1 MVIDMATFK
10 EREVFEFCEK
20 LFEQLNKQDNGY
32 FPHKHDKIV
41 FDKASE
47 HFNIS
52 KDEVGKIYNSYTKL
66 AANLE
71 IMKIN
76 RLPKA
81 KRKAAMMR
89 KMQDILLNNKDLPF
103 YKIEGEPSEPIIPA
117 TDIIEEEF
125 KDSISK
131 IAQSGWT
138 IPLTIDVEQ
147 LSNLKVCSLNQNDID
162 TFFSEFYSDRE
173 LDDLYDAIYN
183 AIDNLGQKKRF
194 EECYIIF
201 KQGLYSACLTTL
213 TTVLEGFISTF
224 GDDQKDV
231 RIMRICNFHAE
242 EERSNGNKIKS
253 LCWQSMYEYT
263 KLLFEKSDFSQSE
276 PNEANRH
283 WLVHGRTSQIG
294 DKLDCIR
301 LINALSTL
309 SNLK

>member
-1 MVIDMATFK
+1 MATFK
-10 EREVFEFCEK
+10 DGDVFEFCEK
-20 LFEQLNKQDNGY
+20 LFEKLKKQDNGY
-32 FPHKHDKIV
+32 FPHRHDKQV
-41 FDKASE
+41 FDKAAE
-47 HFNIS
+47 HFSIS
-52 KDEVGKIYNSYTKL
+52 VDEVDRIYDSYTKL
-66 AANLE
+66 AAKAE
-71 IMKIN
+71 MMKIN

-89 KMQDILLNNKDLPF
+89 KLQDIVLHNKDLPF

-125 KDSISK
+125 KDSIAE

-138 IPLTIDVEQ
+138 IPLTIDIER
-147 LSNLKVCSLNQNDID
+147 LDELRACSSNHTDID
-162 TFFSEFYSDRE
+162 AFFSTFYSDDE
-173 LDDLYDAIYN
+173 LDDLYDTIYN
-183 AIDNLGQKKRF
+183 SIDNLGQKKRF

-201 KQGLYSACLTTL
+201 KQGLYSSCLTTL
-213 TTVLEGFISTF
+213 TTILEGAISTF
-224 GDDQKDV
+224 GDDPKDV

-242 EERSNGNKIKS
+242 EERNNGNKIKS

-263 KLLFEKSDFSQSE
+263 KLLFEKSDFSKAE
-276 PNEANRH
+276 PDEANRH

-301 LINALSTL
+301 LINALATL